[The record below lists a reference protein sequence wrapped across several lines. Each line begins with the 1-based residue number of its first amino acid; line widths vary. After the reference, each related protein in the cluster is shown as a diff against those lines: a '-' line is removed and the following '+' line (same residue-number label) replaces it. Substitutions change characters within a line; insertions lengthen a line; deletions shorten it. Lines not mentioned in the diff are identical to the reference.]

1 MYLWDILFMEAATRR
16 HDRKGQVLL
25 YIFLIGNV
33 FEVINST
40 QSSEPVFCVIPQVAL
55 YTMFV
60 CQMAF
65 HAQISDPSIGGTYMT
80 LLNTVANLG
89 QYNITSHKI
98 RATSFELQAT

>member
-1 MYLWDILFMEAATRR
+1 MFPRLSTPYKVVNPYFALF
-16 HDRKGQVLL
+16 L
-25 YIFLIGNV
+25 
-33 FEVINST
+33 
-40 QSSEPVFCVIPQVAL
+40 QVAL

-89 QYNITSHKI
+89 Q
-98 RATSFELQAT
+98 